1 MTPSSQELESLG
13 ISGRFN
19 MNFGGFCANRS
30 RGSISHSNLRPI
42 FIDFEDSR
50 DMFFLR
56 PPVVSAGGRSG
67 GLKRRSSGETGSD
80 ALASSYARLRTAIW
94 GGALLPPTEAQTMLE
109 RIGYVAVQM
118 LPAPPSATV
127 AIVAGR
133 RRSLTT
139 RGTTTKQCGFH
150 SAY

>member
-67 GLKRRSSGETGSD
+67 GLKRRSSGETGPMATILKKLGRFKRQPEVLLAN
-80 ALASSYARLRTAIW
+80 AL
-94 GGALLPPTEAQTMLE
+94 
-109 RIGYVAVQM
+109 
-118 LPAPPSATV
+118 
-127 AIVAGR
+127 
-133 RRSLTT
+133 
-139 RGTTTKQCGFH
+139 K
-150 SAY
+150 